1 VDWHARFTQQAR
13 WTQEL
18 RRYLFERVG
27 LSPGQRLLEVGCGTG
42 AVLST
47 LLTAGCR
54 LHGLDIN
61 RDFLHQAG
69 QNFIAPAQRQGDN
82 IPSFE
87 TLNPNFLI
95 PNPAF
100 LTQADAHHLP
110 YRAGSFDIACCHF
123 LLLWVVN
130 PTEVIREMYRV
141 TRPGGWVLALA
152 EPDYGGRIDYPE
164 SLIQLGTLQEAALRR
179 QGAEPR
185 LGRQLGALFH
195 AAGLAEVET
204 GLLGGQ
210 WRQPPSP
217 DDLAQEWAVLQSD
230 LRNEITQAE
239 LMRLQQIDNEAW
251 QHGER
256 VLFVP
261 TFYALGQ
268 KK

>member
-13 WTQEL
+13 WTEGL
-18 RRYLFERVG
+18 RRYILERVG
-27 LSPGQRLLEVGCGTG
+27 LLPEQRLLEVGCGTG
-42 AVLST
+42 AVLTS
-47 LLTAGCR
+47 LSAWR
-54 LHGLDIN
+54 PQLHGLDID
-61 RDFLHQAG
+61 RGFLLQAQ
-69 QNFIAPAQRQGDN
+69 QNLL
-82 IPSFE
+82 
-87 TLNPNFLI
+87 TPNSLTPTSLSPNSLI
-95 PNPAF
+95 PT

-123 LLLWVVN
+123 LLLWVTSPDQVLS
-130 PTEVIREMYRV
+130 EMRRV
-141 TRPGGWVLALA
+141 VRPGGWVLALA